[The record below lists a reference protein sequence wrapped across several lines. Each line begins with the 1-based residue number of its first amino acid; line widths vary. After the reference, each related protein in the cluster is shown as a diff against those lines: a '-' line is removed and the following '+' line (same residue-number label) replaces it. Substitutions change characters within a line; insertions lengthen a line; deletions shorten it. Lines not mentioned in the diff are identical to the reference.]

1 MFCFVL
7 FYSYGKRIAYVC
19 VFLNETRKYNI
30 NSKKAVK
37 MTGKLIEKEGERER
51 EGEKDRERK
60 DKNYFRLV
68 LSW

>member
-1 MFCFVL
+1 
-7 FYSYGKRIAYVC
+7 
-19 VFLNETRKYNI
+19 
-30 NSKKAVK
+30 